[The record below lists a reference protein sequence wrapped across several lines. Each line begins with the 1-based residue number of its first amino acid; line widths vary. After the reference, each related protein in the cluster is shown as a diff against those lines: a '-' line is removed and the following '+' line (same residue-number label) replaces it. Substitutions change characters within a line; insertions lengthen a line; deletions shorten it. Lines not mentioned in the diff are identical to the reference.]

1 MLNSLLQS
9 LNIDPL
15 VIVLN
20 VGLFL
25 VLLAVMNVIFWRPIT
40 RHLDA
45 RKQQIKGAHAQVDQT
60 RHDMEA
66 LRTEY
71 EQRIAQIEAD
81 ARGTIQHTVRTAQA
95 QREEILG
102 AARRE
107 ADQLLADGKHQAQ
120 ADHDRLSAEMRATL
134 DGMAVQV
141 LLKAMGSAPSADQQ
155 RLVDEYIGRTVAAA
169 SSRPQQAG

>member
-25 VLLAVMNVIFWRPIT
+25 ILLAVMNIIFWRPIT

-60 RHDMEA
+60 RRDMEA
-66 LRTEY
+66 LRAEY
-71 EQRIAQIEAD
+71 EQRIAQIEAE
-81 ARGTIQHTVRTAQA
+81 ARGTIQLTFKTAQA
-95 QREEILG
+95 QREEILS

-107 ADQLLADGKHQAQ
+107 ADQLLSDGKSQAQ
-120 ADHDRLSAEMRATL
+120 SDHDRLSAEMRATL
-134 DGMAVQV
+134 DDMAMQV
-141 LLKAMGSAPSADQQ
+141 LLKATGSAPSADQK
-155 RLVDEYIGRTVAAA
+155 RLVDEYIGRVAAA
-169 SSRPQQAG
+169 NSQPQQAG

>member
-25 VLLAVMNVIFWRPIT
+25 ILLAVMNVIFWRPIT

-60 RHDMEA
+60 RRDMEV
-66 LRTEY
+66 LRSEY
-71 EQRIAQIEAD
+71 EQRIAQIEAE
-81 ARGTIQHTVRTAQA
+81 ARGTIQQTVKTAQA
-95 QREEILG
+95 QREEVLA

-107 ADQLLADGKHQAQ
+107 ADELLNDGKAQAQ
-120 ADHDRLSAEMRATL
+120 SDHARVSVEMRTKL
-134 DGMAVQV
+134 DDMALHV
-141 LLKAMGSAPSADQQ
+141 LLKATGSAPSADQE
-155 RLVDEYIGRTVAAA
+155 RLVDEYIARTAFTGGQ
-169 SSRPQQAG
+169 PQQAG